1 MKNTLL
7 LSLPLAAL
15 ALAIA
20 CPAHAGATGP
30 TPVTTITKQSRKDNK
45 VFVGINWNFG
55 VRTGAT
61 AVVGYRW
68 AKVNSSDHVHGA
80 LADLTIVLS
89 GAPVGVG
96 EFHVKGLTGSRS
108 VQGELGV
115 GYGFQGEAFL
125 VNGGVRVP
133 YANVGTDYLFGK
145 GWQPYVG
152 VDTLK
157 RVKAHEE
164 TSTTSCPSGFN
175 LSKGACVATD

>member
-7 LSLPLAAL
+7 LSPPLAAL

-20 CPAHAGATGP
+20 CPAQAGATGP
-30 TPVTTITKQSRKDNK
+30 APVTTITKQSRKDNK
-45 VFVGINWNFG
+45 IFVG
-55 VRTGAT
+55 
-61 AVVGYRW
+61 
-68 AKVNSSDHVHGA
+68 
-80 LADLTIVLS
+80 
-89 GAPVGVG
+89 
-96 EFHVKGLTGSRS
+96 
-108 VQGELGV
+108 
-115 GYGFQGEAFL
+115 

-133 YANVGTDYLFGK
+133 YAYVGTDYLFGK

-164 TSTTSCPSGFN
+164 TSTTSCPSGFD